1 MAHCIYCRKPLTG
14 TEPPEHVIPQS
25 FGTFHPNLTIFCICA
40 DCNHFFGRTLE
51 WSMRNSS
58 TEGVLRFS
66 YGLATGGKIGGVGT
80 DGIEFR
86 IAESPDWIG
95 ARVVL
100 KINKKGE
107 AYIDLLPQ
115 VGARKT
121 ATDEWE
127 WYLEKDV
134 NAEFAAKYPK
144 GSEFRIVGCGGDFQ
158 RIQER
163 LISVCPMFQPKE
175 TMSPPI
181 GTDGKVG
188 VRYINDFVLST
199 RRLLAKVAFN
209 YLAWVRDGE
218 FTLRPEFDAVRS
230 FIRDG
235 TEPSEGIVY
244 FNSRPILANE
254 RLTGTQVTE
263 GHIVTVE
270 AMPEQRRIESRLSLF
285 NSLKYRIILS
295 AEHQGL
301 WFAKGHHFDIHTRE
315 VSDLASQATFI
326 VSPGVS
332 GSSSEAF

>member
-1 MAHCIYCRKPLTG
+1 MAQCIYCRKQLTG

-25 FGTFHPNLTIFCICA
+25 FGTFHPNLTIFCVCS
-40 DCNHFFGRTLE
+40 DCNRFFGRTLE
-51 WSMRNSS
+51 WPMRNSS

-66 YGLATGGKIGGVGT
+66 YGFATGGKIGGVGT

-86 IAESPDWIG
+86 IVESPDWIG

-107 AYIDLLPQ
+107 PYIDLLPQ
-115 VGARKT
+115 VGARRT
-121 ATDEWE
+121 AADEWE

-134 NAEFAAKYPK
+134 DAEFAAKYPK
-144 GSEFRIVGCGGDFQ
+144 GSEFRIVGCQGDFE

-163 LISVCPMFQPKE
+163 LISVCPMFQPKG

-188 VRYINDFVLST
+188 VRYINDFVVST
-199 RRLLAKVAFN
+199 RRLLAKIAFN

-218 FTLRPEFDAVRS
+218 SALRPEFDVVRS
-230 FIRDG
+230 FIRYG
-235 TEPSEGIVY
+235 TEPSAGIVY
-244 FNSRPILANE
+244 VNPRPILANE
-254 RLTGTQVTE
+254 RLTGSQVTE

-270 AMPEQRRIESRLSLF
+270 AMPERHRIETRLSLF
-285 NSLKYRIILS
+285 NSLKYRIVLS
-295 AEHQGL
+295 AEYQRL

-315 VSDLASQATFI
+315 VSELMSQATFF
-326 VSPGVS
+326 VSPG
-332 GSSSEAF
+332 SSDSSKGVA